1 MGEQQMGFCEMRKMG
16 RVQMITKKLSEKSKV
31 WLGEIQSFILK
42 TQEIRRKVIE
52 VTLK

>member
-1 MGEQQMGFCEMRKMG
+1 MGKQQICVRCLREVG
-16 RVQMITKKLSEKSKV
+16 RIQVSGKTEISKV
-31 WLGEIQSFILK
+31 WLGEIQSFVLK